1 MYFELCI
8 ATLSIFTL
16 VCFLW
21 LKIIMF
27 FYNQYEMN
35 YRNSEHETLYLVLCL
50 SLSIYMITLLNYSQI
65 DFITLSL
72 LTTIS
77 YIYFINFV

>member
-27 FYNQYEMN
+27 LYNQYEMN
-35 YRNSEHETLYLVLCL
+35 YKNSEYETLYLVLCL

-65 DFITLSL
+65 DFLTLSL
-72 LTTIS
+72 LTMIS